1 MTYLLVTNDFP
12 PKLGGIQSYLWELW
26 RRLPPQATT
35 VLTTSFAGDREWDAR
50 QAFRVERAE
59 GRLLVPTPALCRHID
74 ALADEV
80 GADLVLLDP
89 ALPLGLVGRRLRHPY
104 GVVLHGAE
112 VAVPGRLP
120 GTRSALRRVLRSAA
134 LVVAAGG
141 YPLREG
147 ERAAGRPL
155 PAHIVPPGVDLDRF
169 HPFDDAQRAAARR
182 GLGLSDE
189 AFVIAGVSRLVPR
202 KGFDIVLQAA
212 ATLGPPGPDVAVV
225 IAGAG
230 RDRRRLEDL
239 ALAGGVDAR
248 FLGPVTDDVL
258 PSVYG
263 CADVFAMLCRSRWL
277 GLEQEGFGI
286 VFLEAA
292 AAGVAQVAGASG
304 GSSDAV
310 DDGGTGFVVAP
321 PTDVRAT
328 ARALDRLRQDQGLR
342 RSMGEAARERASAF
356 GYDALAARLRAA
368 LDGVRVAGKPSP
380 TAAVATPGPTAGPGA
395 AAPPLPAGE
404 MR

>member
-26 RRLPPQATT
+26 RRLPPEATT
-35 VLTTSFAGDREWDAR
+35 VLTTSFPGDREWDAR

-59 GRLLVPTPALCRHID
+59 GRVLVPTPALGRRID

-80 GADLVLLDP
+80 DAELVLLDP
-89 ALPLGLVGRRLRHPY
+89 ALPLGLVASRLRHPY

-120 GTRSALRRVLRSAA
+120 GTRSALRRVLRSASV
-134 LVVAAGG
+134 VVAAGG

-155 PAHIVPPGVDLDRF
+155 PAHNIPPGVDLDRF

-182 GLGLSDE
+182 VLGLSDE
-189 AFVIAGVSRLVPR
+189 AFVVAGVSRLVPR

-212 ATLGPPGPDVAVV
+212 STLGAPGPDVVVV

-230 RDRRRLEDL
+230 RDRGRLEDL
-239 ALAGGVDAR
+239 AVAGGVDAR

-258 PSVYG
+258 ASVYG

-292 AAGVAQVAGASG
+292 ASGVAQVAGASG
-304 GSSDAV
+304 GSSEAV
-310 DDGGTGFVVAP
+310 DDGVTGFVVAP
-321 PTDVRAT
+321 PSDVRAT
-328 ARALDRLRQDQGLR
+328 ARALERLRQDRGLR
-342 RSMGEAARERASAF
+342 QNMGEAARQRASAF
-356 GYDALAARLRAA
+356 GYDALAARLRTA
-368 LDGVRVAGKPSP
+368 LDSVAVAGNPAP
-380 TAAVATPGPTAGPGA
+380 TGAAGPPGGRTGPGA
-395 AAPPLPAGE
+395 ASPPASARAL
-404 MR
+404 R